1 MKKEYCANC
10 NEYRE
15 YEVKEVNKEININ
28 NQLIKFK
35 GKEAY
40 CIHCNEKI
48 DVDEIMDYN
57 NKKFQEAYKTLN
69 DIITKEEIEIIMNEY
84 DIGKRPL
91 SLVLGLGEVTIARY
105 FEGYIPSKEN
115 SKILKEILN
124 DHKKYYLYL
133 QSNKNK
139 ISNIAYKKSLSKV
152 EVLLGI
158 KDQNTKLEDK
168 EIENVS
174 KYIENKID
182 VSPKLLQKLL
192 YYVQMF
198 AAIFNDTTPFSS
210 KCSAWNHGPVFG
222 KIYYQY
228 KEYGYHLIEESEDE
242 DIELDPELKEVV
254 DAVIKYFGIYGANT
268 LEYFTH
274 QEDPWIKAINSENK
288 IIEKS
293 DIKEYGEKIIKE
305 YNINSPKEIYKYSE
319 AMFDK
324 FKKENYI

>member
-124 DHKKYYLYL
+124 DPKKYYLYL

-242 DIELDPELKEVV
+242 NIELDPELKEVV

>member
-40 CIHCNEKI
+40 CIHCNEEI

-228 KEYGYHLIEESEDE
+228 KEYGYHLIKESEDE

>member
-15 YEVKEVNKEININ
+15 YEVKEVNIEININ
-28 NQLIKFK
+28 YQLIKFK

-40 CIHCNEKI
+40 CFHCNEKI

-91 SLVLGLGEVTIARY
+91 SLVLGLGVVTIARY

-115 SKILKEILN
+115 SKILKEKLN

-228 KEYGYHLIEESEDE
+228 KEYGYHLFQESEDE

>member
-1 MKKEYCANC
+1 M
-10 NEYRE
+10 
-15 YEVKEVNKEININ
+15 
-28 NQLIKFK
+28 
-35 GKEAY
+35 
-40 CIHCNEKI
+40 
-48 DVDEIMDYN
+48 
-57 NKKFQEAYKTLN
+57 
-69 DIITKEEIEIIMNEY
+69 
-84 DIGKRPL
+84 
-91 SLVLGLGEVTIARY
+91 
-105 FEGYIPSKEN
+105 
-115 SKILKEILN
+115 
-124 DHKKYYLYL
+124 
-133 QSNKNK
+133 
-139 ISNIAYKKSLSKV
+139 
-152 EVLLGI
+152 LLGI

-228 KEYGYHLIEESEDE
+228 KEYGYHLIQESEDE
-242 DIELDPELKEVV
+242 NIELDPELKEVV

>member
-124 DHKKYYLYL
+124 DPKKYYLYL

-228 KEYGYHLIEESEDE
+228 KEYGYHLIQESGDE

>member
-1 MKKEYCANC
+1 
-10 NEYRE
+10 
-15 YEVKEVNKEININ
+15 
-28 NQLIKFK
+28 
-35 GKEAY
+35 
-40 CIHCNEKI
+40 
-48 DVDEIMDYN
+48 MDYN

-124 DHKKYYLYL
+124 DPKKYYLYL

-324 FKKENYI
+324 FKKENCI

>member
-35 GKEAY
+35 GK
-40 CIHCNEKI
+40 
-48 DVDEIMDYN
+48 
-57 NKKFQEAYKTLN
+57 EAYKTLN

-228 KEYGYHLIEESEDE
+228 KEYGYHLIQESEDE
-242 DIELDPELKEVV
+242 NIELDPELKEVV

-288 IIEKS
+288 IVEKS

-324 FKKENYI
+324 FKKENCI

>member
-1 MKKEYCANC
+1 MKKEYCGNC

-15 YEVKEVNKEININ
+15 YEIKEVNKEVSIN

-40 CIHCNEKI
+40 CVHCNEEI
-48 DVDEIMDYN
+48 DVDEVMDYN

-69 DIITKEEIEIIMNEY
+69 DIITKEEIEMIMDKYN
-84 DIGKRPL
+84 IGKRPL

-115 SKILKEILN
+115 SRILKEVLN
-124 DHKKYYLYL
+124 NPMKYYLYL

-139 ISNIAYKKSLSKV
+139 ISNVAYKKTLSKI
-152 EVLLGI
+152 EMILNI
-158 KDQNTKLEDK
+158 KDQNTKLEDY

-174 KYIENKID
+174 KYIESIID

-198 AAIFNDTTPFSS
+198 MSVFNGMTPFSS

-222 KIYYQY
+222 KVYYQY
-228 KEYGYHLIEESEDE
+228 KEYGYHLIEEQEEYD
-242 DIELDPELKEVV
+242 DLDPKLKEVV
-254 DAVIKYFGIYGANT
+254 DAVIKYFGIYSANT

-274 QEDPWIKAINSENK
+274 QEEPYLKALNSESK
-288 IIEKS
+288 VIEKS
-293 DIKEYGEKIIKE
+293 AIKEYGEKIIKE

-319 AMFDK
+319 AMFNK
-324 FKKENYI
+324 FKEENK

>member
-1 MKKEYCANC
+1 MEGPFINEKYKGAQNPKYIHKPSFDFIKDYKDIIRLISYSPEMDDNFEFTKKVKKETDIVLSICHTDATY
-10 NEYRE
+10 
-15 YEVKEVNKEININ
+15 NI
-28 NQLIKFK
+28 
-35 GKEAY
+35 GKEAK
-40 CIHCNEKI
+40 NLG
-48 DVDEIMDYN
+48 VTN
-57 NKKFQEAYKTLN
+57 
-69 DIITKEEIEIIMNEY
+69 ITH
-84 DIGKRPL
+84 L
-91 SLVLGLGEVTIARY
+91 
-105 FEGYIPSKEN
+105 
-115 SKILKEILN
+115 
-124 DHKKYYLYL
+124 
-133 QSNKNK
+133 
-139 ISNIAYKKSLSKV
+139 
-152 EVLLGI
+152 
-158 KDQNTKLEDK
+158 
-168 EIENVS
+168 
-174 KYIENKID
+174 
-182 VSPKLLQKLL
+182 
-192 YYVQMF
+192 
-198 AAIFNDTTPFSS
+198 FNGMTPFSS

-222 KIYYQY
+222 KVYFQY